1 MQRGNVTVLFVR
13 GPPRTHN
20 SHKQA
25 ISTKFHKDAYQVL
38 WIEFLS
44 PPLPAAPPSPT
55 QDTSKLSPQYSE
67 YNLIFGNKVIA
78 EVISMQ
84 YADEVISEQGR
95 SVIDNDWH
103 L

>member
-25 ISTKFHKDAYQVL
+25 INTKFHKDAYQVL
-38 WIEFLS
+38 WIEFCLPLFPL
-44 PPLPAAPPSPT
+44 PPLPRLKIHRSSVPSIQNT
-55 QDTSKLSPQYSE
+55 TL
-67 YNLIFGNKVIA
+67 FGNKVIA